1 MVRASKAMQQVYD
14 LIERSAQTDST
25 VLITGE
31 SGTGKELV
39 ARAVH
44 FNGIR
49 KRAPFISINC
59 LALPENLLESELFGH
74 EPGAFT
80 EDLETKEGKFELAD
94 EGTIFLDEIGD
105 LSSTLQVKLLRFLQE
120 KEFERVGGS
129 KTIKMNVRCIAATNR
144 NLDTAM
150 QEGTFR
156 EELYF
161 RLNVFNIAVPAL
173 RDRREDIPLLVEYL
187 IKKKAHQ
194 LKIPIKPVST
204 SAEKKLLNYS
214 YPGNIRE
221 LENLL
226 ERALIVSRNRSIRAE
241 DLVLSNVAY
250 RGGDSQ
256 ENLSQIY
263 NLPLEKGWH
272 HLQEIN
278 KNLERELLLRALT
291 IHRDANNSEI
301 AALLGTTRRI
311 LELRLKLFGLDKA

>member
-1 MVRASKAMQQVYD
+1 
-14 LIERSAQTDST
+14 
-25 VLITGE
+25 
-31 SGTGKELV
+31 
-39 ARAVH
+39 
-44 FNGIR
+44 
-49 KRAPFISINC
+49 